1 MDLEDIKKID
11 YNKIGLACGLELH
24 QQLDTGKLFC
34 KCKSKLIKDN
44 TKPDRIIK
52 RRLRAVYSEAGEFDK
67 TALNEQK
74 KAKTN
79 VYYFYN
85 SCNCLV
91 EADCQPPIRTNPDA
105 LKIAVIIS
113 KLTNSQL
120 VDKSIIM
127 RKQVID
133 GSNVSGFQRT
143 AMISTDGHLD
153 FDFGKIRID
162 KILLEEDA
170 ARAIERKDTEVIY
183 SLDRLGI
190 PLIEMVVWHDMHT
203 PKDTQK
209 VALFLGQLFRT
220 TGFVKRGLGSIRQD
234 INVSI
239 ADGARIEIKG
249 CQDLQMI
256 PEIIDREILRQINLL
271 ELKEELKKRKIKEI
285 RLSEINLTNIF
296 KNTSSKAVKASL
308 ENKKEMYGF
317 LISGLSGL
325 LGKVVQ
331 PNRRVGTELS
341 SILKAK
347 TTLKGL
353 FHADELP
360 NYGITEAEVKKV
372 RQELKAI
379 DKDSFILVMCDKKE
393 ISRVKEILE
402 ERLNQFIEGVPKET
416 RIVNIEGNTEY
427 QRPLSVGGARMY
439 PETDLLPIVFTE
451 ELLTEAKEDM
461 PLSVE
466 ERKKLYLE
474 KFKIS
479 NQLAEKMVLD
489 NFAVTF
495 EKIIK
500 ANPELNPTQ
509 VAVFLLED
517 LINHSR
523 DGKIDLENVT
533 NEGLLEFFSYKNFNK
548 IPKSKLVEIYLKFNN
563 SDYSLEDIIENLG
576 VLKELDNIDVDK
588 ILSEIIEENKEKI
601 IEQKERAKG
610 LLMGRLMS
618 KTRGLLDGKEASEL
632 IDKKLAAFL
641 KKH

>member
-1 MDLEDIKKID
+1 MDLKDIKNID

-52 RRLRAVYSEAGEFDK
+52 RRLRAVYSETGEFDK
-67 TALNEQK
+67 TALEEQK

-79 VYYFYN
+79 IYYFYN

-105 LKIAVIIS
+105 LKISVIIS

-120 VDKSIIM
+120 VNKSIIM

-143 AMISTDGHLD
+143 AMISTDGYLD
-153 FDFGKIRID
+153 FDFGKVRID

-239 ADGARIEIKG
+239 TDGSRVEIKG

-256 PEIIDREILRQINLL
+256 PEIIDREILRQLNLI

-285 RLSEINLTNIF
+285 TLSEKNITEIF

-308 ENKKEMYGF
+308 EQKKEIYGF
-317 LISGLSGL
+317 QVPGFSKL

-331 PNRRVGTELS
+331 PNRRVGTELA
-341 SILKAK
+341 SILKTK

-360 NYGITEAEVKKV
+360 NYGITEAEVNKIKK
-372 RQELKAI
+372 ELKVT
-379 DKDSFILVMCDKKE
+379 DKDSFIMVMCDKKE
-393 ISRVKEILE
+393 IEHVKVVLE
-402 ERLNQFIEGVPKET
+402 ERLNLFSKEIPKET

-427 QRPLSVGGARMY
+427 QRPLSIGGARMY

-451 ELLTEAKEDM
+451 ELLKAAKDDM

-466 ERKKLYLE
+466 ERKKLYLD
-474 KFKIS
+474 KFKI
-479 NQLAEKMVLD
+479 NKQLADKMVLD
-489 NFAVTF
+489 NYAVTF

-517 LINHSR
+517 LTTLSR
-523 DGKIDLENVT
+523 DGKVDLENVT
-533 NEGLLEFFSYKNFNK
+533 SVGLLEFFSYKDFNK
-548 IPKSKLVEIYLKFNN
+548 IPKSKLFDIYLDFNN
-563 SDYSLEDIIENLG
+563 SNNTMEEIIESSGILNANKDLNL
-576 VLKELDNIDVDK
+576 DK
-588 ILSEIIEENKEKI
+588 ILEEIIKENSSKVL
-601 IEQKERAKG
+601 EQKERAKG
-610 LLMGRLMS
+610 LLIGRFMA
-618 KTRGLLDGKEASEL
+618 KTQGLVDGKIANEL
-632 IDKKLAAFL
+632 IEQKLKEFL
-641 KKH
+641 KNQ

>member
-1 MDLEDIKKID
+1 MDLKDIKNID

-52 RRLRAVYSEAGEFDK
+52 RRLRAVYSETGEFDK
-67 TALNEQK
+67 TALEEQK

-79 VYYFYN
+79 IYYFYN

-105 LKIAVIIS
+105 LKISVIIS

-120 VDKSIIM
+120 VNKSIIM

-143 AMISTDGHLD
+143 AMISTDGYLD
-153 FDFGKIRID
+153 FDFGKVRID

-239 ADGARIEIKG
+239 TDGSRVEIKG

-256 PEIIDREILRQINLL
+256 PEIIDREILRQLNLI

-285 RLSEINLTNIF
+285 TLSEKNITEIF

-308 ENKKEMYGF
+308 ENKKEIYGF
-317 LISGLSGL
+317 QVPGFSKL

-331 PNRRVGTELS
+331 PNRRVGTELA
-341 SILKAK
+341 SILKTK

-360 NYGITEAEVKKV
+360 NYGITEAEVNKIK
-372 RQELKAI
+372 QELKVT
-379 DKDSFILVMCDKKE
+379 DKDSFIMVMCEKKE
-393 ISRVKEILE
+393 LEHVKVVLE
-402 ERLNQFIEGVPKET
+402 ERLNLFSKEIPKET

-427 QRPLSVGGARMY
+427 QRPLSIGGARMY

-451 ELLTEAKEDM
+451 ELLKVAKDDM

-466 ERKKLYLE
+466 ERKKLYLD
-474 KFKIS
+474 KFKI
-479 NQLAEKMVLD
+479 NKQLADKMVLD
-489 NFAVTF
+489 NYAVTF

-517 LINHSR
+517 LTTLSR
-523 DGKIDLENVT
+523 DGKVDLENVT
-533 NEGLLEFFSYKNFNK
+533 SVGLLEFFSYKDFNK
-548 IPKSKLVEIYLKFNN
+548 IPKSKLFDIYLDFNN
-563 SDYSLEDIIENLG
+563 SNNTMEEIIESSGILNANKDLNL
-576 VLKELDNIDVDK
+576 DK
-588 ILSEIIEENKEKI
+588 ILEEIIKENSSKVL
-601 IEQKERAKG
+601 EQKERAKG
-610 LLMGRLMS
+610 LLMGRFMA
-618 KTRGLLDGKEASEL
+618 KTQGLVDGKIANKL
-632 IDKKLAAFL
+632 IEQKLKEFL
-641 KKH
+641 KNH

>member
-1 MDLEDIKKID
+1 MDLKDIKNID

-52 RRLRAVYSEAGEFDK
+52 RRLRAVYSETGEFDK
-67 TALNEQK
+67 TALEEQK

-79 VYYFYN
+79 IYYFYN

-105 LKIAVIIS
+105 LKISVIIS

-120 VDKSIIM
+120 VNKSIIM

-143 AMISTDGHLD
+143 AMISTDGYLD
-153 FDFGKIRID
+153 FDFGKVRID

-239 ADGARIEIKG
+239 TDGSRVEIKG

-256 PEIIDREILRQINLL
+256 PEIIDREILRQLNLI

-285 RLSEINLTNIF
+285 TLSEKNITEIF

-308 ENKKEMYGF
+308 EQKKEIYGF
-317 LISGLSGL
+317 QVPGFSKL

-331 PNRRVGTELS
+331 PNRRVGTELA
-341 SILKAK
+341 SILKTK

-360 NYGITEAEVKKV
+360 NYGITEAEVNKIKK
-372 RQELKAI
+372 ELKVT
-379 DKDSFILVMCDKKE
+379 DKDSFIMVMCDKKE
-393 ISRVKEILE
+393 IEHVKVVLE
-402 ERLNQFIEGVPKET
+402 ERLNLFSKEIPKET

-427 QRPLSVGGARMY
+427 QRPLSIGGARMY

-451 ELLTEAKEDM
+451 ELLKVAKDDM

-466 ERKKLYLE
+466 ERKKLYLD
-474 KFKIS
+474 KFKI
-479 NQLAEKMVLD
+479 NKQLADKMVLD
-489 NFAVTF
+489 NYAVTF

-517 LINHSR
+517 LTTLSR
-523 DGKIDLENVT
+523 DGKVDLENVT
-533 NEGLLEFFSYKNFNK
+533 SVGLLEFFSYKDFNK
-548 IPKSKLVEIYLKFNN
+548 IPKSKLFDIYLDFNN
-563 SDYSLEDIIENLG
+563 SNNTMEEIIESSGILNANKDLNL
-576 VLKELDNIDVDK
+576 DK
-588 ILSEIIEENKEKI
+588 ILEEIIKENSSKVL
-601 IEQKERAKG
+601 EQKERAKG
-610 LLMGRLMS
+610 LLIGRFMA
-618 KTRGLLDGKEASEL
+618 KTQGLVDGKIANEL
-632 IDKKLAAFL
+632 IEQKLKEFL
-641 KKH
+641 KNH